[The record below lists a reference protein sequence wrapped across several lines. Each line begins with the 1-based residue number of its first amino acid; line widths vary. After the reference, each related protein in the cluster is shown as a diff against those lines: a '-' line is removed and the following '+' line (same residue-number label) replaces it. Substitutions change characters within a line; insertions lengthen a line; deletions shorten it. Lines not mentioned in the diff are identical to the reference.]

1 MCRESMVLTD
11 RLYPK
16 YFYVL
21 LQRSGYLSVFLY
33 YISLSLTLLHH
44 PPCISGASGKP
55 RGRVPLPQ
63 IKSGEKWLDK
73 KKDSSELH
81 VSILWSWLAWK
92 NSSKYRKVQVFALI
106 QKMLLSERQRV
117 QHFSVSFL
125 AKFCTSWYFRIFD
138 LNQIQRILHMQSLL
152 ES

>member
-1 MCRESMVLTD
+1 MNSRHITHCRSDNVPGVHNTAI
-11 RLYPK
+11 LYPK

-44 PPCISGASGKP
+44 PPCISRASGKP

-73 KKDSSELH
+73 KKDSGEQAACEYPLELAR
-81 VSILWSWLAWK
+81 LK
-92 NSSKYRKVQVFALI
+92 KFVQV
-106 QKMLLSERQRV
+106 SEGTG
-117 QHFSVSFL
+117 
-125 AKFCTSWYFRIFD
+125 FCVDTE
-138 LNQIQRILHMQSLL
+138 NAAV
-152 ES
+152 

>member
-1 MCRESMVLTD
+1 MNSRHITHCRSDNVPGVHNTAI
-11 RLYPK
+11 LYPK

-44 PPCISGASGKP
+44 PPCISRASGKP

-73 KKDSSELH
+73 KKDSGERAACEYPPEVFTLSFPSHRESFITFLSVH
-81 VSILWSWLAWK
+81 NMHSPRVSCSNVYPAVPAVPVLPA
-92 NSSKYRKVQVFALI
+92 
-106 QKMLLSERQRV
+106 
-117 QHFSVSFL
+117 
-125 AKFCTSWYFRIFD
+125 D
-138 LNQIQRILHMQSLL
+138 
-152 ES
+152 